1 MGNDLQYQSSTSA
14 YPPDVSG
21 FRKTLP
27 CDPEKHNQPPL
38 PRIFDVRKVEKITW
52 KVAGLSP
59 EVLYLSE
66 PSGGRRS
73 PPEGTLVQAG
83 RLPLHLVSFS
93 KNIQTELLRETG
105 LKVSKKLPVFAVPS

>member
-1 MGNDLQYQSSTSA
+1 MLGKW
-14 YPPDVSG
+14 
-21 FRKTLP
+21 RKL
-27 CDPEKHNQPPL
+27 
-38 PRIFDVRKVEKITW
+38 RGRS
-52 KVAGLSP
+52 SP

-83 RLPLHLVSFS
+83 RLPLHLVFFS

-105 LKVSKKLPVFAVPS
+105 LKVSKKLPVFGVPS